1 MPPQILEKWAHFGCP
16 GGHFGVFPA
25 SWVHCAVQKSLRS
38 VSGAVSGVSWALLG
52 AVLGRPWRQ
61 LGAKMASKRA
71 PEADKNALE
80 N

>member
-1 MPPQILEKWAHFGCP
+1 MPPQILEKWGHFKCP

-25 SWVHCAVQKSLRS
+25 SWVHCAVQS

-52 AVLGRPWRQ
+52 AVLGRPGRQ
-61 LGAKMASKRA
+61 FGAKMASKRA
-71 PEADKNALE
+71 PEADEHALE